1 MRILH
6 TEWSDGWG
14 GQEHRIISEIVGM
27 RARGHDAWL
36 ATRPQCA
43 IAREAARRDIP
54 VALFGMRHRA
64 DLGTLVRL
72 ARFLRRERIEIVN
85 THSSLDSWLGA
96 FAARLARVPVLVRT
110 RHLNL
115 PLKRGPVHFAHYLP
129 DAVITCGDAM
139 KKRLVEENGFPE
151 PRVASIPTGIDFG
164 AFRPMRPR
172 EAVRRDLGLAPS
184 DFVIL
189 MAAVLRSVKRHALA
203 LEAFA
208 ELLPSRPN
216 ARLVLAGNGPLR
228 RETEQRAAALGIA
241 QCVHFLGHRD
251 DVADLMQAAD
261 VCLLTSR
268 SEGVP
273 QALTQAMGLGVPV
286 VATAVGGVPELVA
299 HERTGLLVPPESAKA
314 IAAALERVA
323 ENPAWSKRLAAQG
336 QARVLSDFSLET
348 MLAKTDALFRALL
361 AAKTRSAS

>member
-27 RARGHDAWL
+27 RARGHEVWL

-43 IAREAARRDIP
+43 IAREAAQRGIP

-129 DAVITCGDAM
+129 DGVITCGDAM
-139 KKRLVEENGFPE
+139 KRRLVEENGFPAQH
-151 PRVASIPTGIDFG
+151 VTSIPTGIDFS
-164 AFRPMRPR
+164 AFRPVRPR
-172 EAVRRDLGLAPS
+172 EAVRGELGLAPS

-189 MAAVLRSVKRHALA
+189 MAAVLRRVKRHALA

-208 ELLPSRPN
+208 DLAHSLPN

-228 RETEQRAAALGIA
+228 QETERCAEALGIA
-241 QCVHFLGHRD
+241 QRVHFLGHRD

-286 VATAVGGVPELVA
+286 VATAVGGVPELIM
-299 HERTGLLVPPESAKA
+299 HERTGLLVPPENAPA
-314 IAAALERVA
+314 IAAALKRTA
-323 ENPAWSKRLAAQG
+323 ENPAWSNAMAEQG
-336 QARVLSDFSLET
+336 QSKVLSEFSLEA
-348 MLAKTDALFRALL
+348 MLAKTDSLFRTLL
-361 AAKTRSAS
+361 AAKARSAS